1 MSSSTWT
8 NDVDA
13 HHADHAAMGDQKP
26 LRVPEVYWES
36 IPNTPKTR
44 LYHVLLVYAL
54 ERDYEQDLNGGV
66 MLWL

>member
-1 MSSSTWT
+1 
-8 NDVDA
+8 
-13 HHADHAAMGDQKP
+13 MGDQKP

-36 IPNTPKTR
+36 IPNTLKTR